1 MRQVTDKFEH
11 IILYQVHNFI
21 GWYLIAMNLQWKF
34 ELILTCN
41 KAAIDNLKKKKIAT
55 GYLEWKA
62 EPLDIILKED
72 HPSQLWFKF
81 GSEFSDLNLKAYKA

>member
-1 MRQVTDKFEH
+1 MLVKTYVQRLRFIWVFNTTFNNISYLMVVGFIDGRIKSTLREQVTDKFEH

-41 KAAIDNLKKKKIAT
+41 KAAIDN
-55 GYLEWKA
+55 
-62 EPLDIILKED
+62 
-72 HPSQLWFKF
+72 
-81 GSEFSDLNLKAYKA
+81 

>member
-1 MRQVTDKFEH
+1 MV
-11 IILYQVHNFI
+11 
-21 GWYLIAMNLQWKF
+21 
-34 ELILTCN
+34 
-41 KAAIDNLKKKKIAT
+41 T

-81 GSEFSDLNLKAYKA
+81 GSVFSEFSDLNLKAYKA